1 MNLWIWWFMK
11 PMVYMMCKH
20 SPPGEWK
27 LHSTVIIA
35 GDMIDDWLD
44 DRIIEPEEHGV
55 VVEAVNP
62 PPVEYAWPNGAG
74 IFLEHEA
81 VIAINVTNAPGIV
94 LHVV

>member
-1 MNLWIWWFMK
+1 M
-11 PMVYMMCKH
+11 
-20 SPPGEWK
+20 
-27 LHSTVIIA
+27 VIIA

-55 VVEAVNP
+55 VAEAVNL

-74 IFLEHEA
+74 SFLEHEA
-81 VIAINVTNAPGIV
+81 AIAINVMYTPCIM

>member
-1 MNLWIWWFMK
+1 MK
-11 PMVYMMCKH
+11 PMVQCINIV
-20 SPPGEWK
+20 PPGEWK
-27 LHSTVIIA
+27 LHSMVIIA

-44 DRIIEPEEHGV
+44 DQIIEPEEHGV
-55 VVEAVNP
+55 VAEAVNP

-81 VIAINVTNAPGIV
+81 AINVTNAPGIV

>member
-1 MNLWIWWFMK
+1 
-11 PMVYMMCKH
+11 MVIHETHGMMCKH

-44 DRIIEPEEHGV
+44 DQIIEPEEHGV
-55 VVEAVNP
+55 VAEAVNP

-81 VIAINVTNAPGIV
+81 AIAINLMNAPRIV
-94 LHVV
+94 LSVV

>member
-1 MNLWIWWFMK
+1 M
-11 PMVYMMCKH
+11 
-20 SPPGEWK
+20 
-27 LHSTVIIA
+27 VIIA

-55 VVEAVNP
+55 VAEDVNP

-74 IFLEHEA
+74 IFLEHEVA
-81 VIAINVTNAPGIV
+81 IAINVMNAPGIL

>member
-1 MNLWIWWFMK
+1 
-11 PMVYMMCKH
+11 MVIHETHGMMCKH

-27 LHSTVIIA
+27 LHSTVIITD
-35 GDMIDDWLD
+35 DMIDDWLD
-44 DRIIEPEEHGV
+44 DRIIEPEEQGV
-55 VVEAVNP
+55 VAEAVNP

-81 VIAINVTNAPGIV
+81 AIAINVTNAPGIV